1 MYIFGSIH
9 QPYNTLW
16 PKIPRNVKKAFK
28 SSKKLYVE
36 IDVKNPATV
45 LTISNCMYLTN
56 QTLAD
61 VLPMR
66 VYEKLRKYLQY
77 FKSQIPKWLNEISKT
92 KGKVKVENPNDVFE
106 EMTKYWYLKRPI
118 WILLMLNSFNKETV
132 ETRAI
137 QQLDGYMYSKARQA
151 NKTIGYLESAEE
163 RCRLSYLNS
172 SQVCIMSRRQ
182 LVKADVAVHT
192 LHIIKNPLY

>member
-1 MYIFGSIH
+1 
-9 QPYNTLW
+9 
-16 PKIPRNVKKAFK
+16 
-28 SSKKLYVE
+28 
-36 IDVKNPATV
+36 
-45 LTISNCMYLTN
+45 MYLTN
-56 QTLAD
+56 HQTLVD

-77 FKSQIPKWLNEISKT
+77 FKSQIPKWLNEISET
-92 KGKVKVENPNDVFE
+92 KGKLKVENPNEVFE
-106 EMTKYWYLKRPI
+106 EMTKYWQLKRPI

-137 QQLDGYMYSKARQA
+137 PQLDGYMYLKARQT

-192 LHIIKNPLY
+192 LQIIKNPLY